1 MKRLNLRNNFAL
13 TLLFALIL
21 PILAACGGGTT
32 APAAPTAGSAATAAP
47 AAGAATAEAPTAA
60 AAEAPTV
67 AAAEAPTAAAAEPAA
82 GTSANAKPGILRFNN
97 GPEGDNYDPQ
107 QASFLTE
114 IRWILLNWQPLMS
127 FDQEMKPI
135 PGAAESHE
143 VSADGKTYTFKL
155 RPDSK
160 YSNGDP
166 LTAADWV
173 RAWQRLGDPELAGEY
188 QFIAC
193 DIIKG
198 YSEYSASTC
207 QGKTITETLALDLP
221 ALREGLGVKAIDDNT
236 LQIELVNPAPYFLSI
251 AALWVSVPVREVD
264 AESVADLS
272 QAVPESFIGN
282 GPFKLVEHERDT
294 KAIWEVNE
302 NYKGPFEGMKLKGI
316 EMALII
322 ETQVAFQA
330 YKNGELDM
338 LGVAA
343 EDRAAI
349 EADPVLSKELIDV
362 PGQCTFYLGMHNK
375 KAPFDNQKVRQ
386 AFAQAFDREAYV
398 RDVLQGLGKPTQTF
412 IPPGF
417 PGYEAT
423 DQFAFNPD
431 KAKATLAEAGFANGA
446 GLPEIKITYG
456 ASARNKVRFE
466 WVANQIKQN
475 LGIDTVLDPV
485 DPTAFTGLTKDIAT
499 TPQLFILGWCADFP
513 DPQNWLTAVFK
524 TGGSSSARLGFSNE
538 AFDKLLTEADIEQDA
553 AKRAQLYSEAQ
564 KMLIEEAPVA
574 FLWNDAGK
582 ALVKPYVKGVK
593 TIPLDF
599 FPGFYVMNQ
608 ISVEP

>member
-1 MKRLNLRNNFAL
+1 M
-13 TLLFALIL
+13 
-21 PILAACGGGTT
+21 
-32 APAAPTAGSAATAAP
+32 
-47 AAGAATAEAPTAA
+47 
-60 AAEAPTV
+60 
-67 AAAEAPTAAAAEPAA
+67 
-82 GTSANAKPGILRFNN
+82 
-97 GPEGDNYDPQ
+97 
-107 QASFLTE
+107 
-114 IRWILLNWQPLMS
+114 
-127 FDQEMKPI
+127 
-135 PGAAESHE
+135 
-143 VSADGKTYTFKL
+143 
-155 RPDSK
+155 
-160 YSNGDP
+160 
-166 LTAADWV
+166 
-173 RAWQRLGDPELAGEY
+173 
-188 QFIAC
+188 
-193 DIIKG
+193 
-198 YSEYSASTC
+198 
-207 QGKTITETLALDLP
+207 TETLALDLP
-221 ALREGLGVKAIDDNT
+221 ALRDGVGVKALDDNT

-251 AALWVSVPVREVD
+251 AALWVSVPVREAD
-264 AESVADLS
+264 AENVADLS
-272 QAVPESFIGN
+272 QAVPTSFVGN

-294 KAIWEVNE
+294 KAVWEVNE
-302 NYKGPFEGMKLKGI
+302 NYKGPFEKPKLKGI
-316 EMALII
+316 EMALINESQI
-322 ETQVAFQA
+322 AFQA

-338 LGVAA
+338 LGLAA
-343 EDRAAI
+343 EDRAAV

-386 AFAQAFDREAYV
+386 AFAQAFDRDAYV

-417 PGYEAT
+417 PGYEAS
-423 DQFAFNPD
+423 DQWSFDAA
-431 KAKATLAEAGFANGA
+431 KAKATLAEAGFPNGA

-475 LGIDTVLDPV
+475 LGIDAVLDPV
-485 DPTAFTGLTKDIAT
+485 DPTVFTGLTKDIAT

-538 AFDKLLTEADIEQDA
+538 AFDKLVSEADVEQDA
-553 AKRAQLYSEAQ
+553 TKRAQLYSEAQ

-574 FLWNDAGK
+574 FLYNDAGK

-599 FPGFYVMNQ
+599 FPGFYVMNE

>member
-1 MKRLNLRNNFAL
+1 
-13 TLLFALIL
+13 
-21 PILAACGGGTT
+21 
-32 APAAPTAGSAATAAP
+32 
-47 AAGAATAEAPTAA
+47 
-60 AAEAPTV
+60 
-67 AAAEAPTAAAAEPAA
+67 
-82 GTSANAKPGILRFNN
+82 
-97 GPEGDNYDPQ
+97 
-107 QASFLTE
+107 
-114 IRWILLNWQPLMS
+114 LLNWQPLMS

-135 PGAAESHE
+135 PGAAESYE

-188 QFIAC
+188 QFIGC

-198 YSEYSASTC
+198 YSEYSAATC
-207 QGKTITETLALDLP
+207 QGKTMTETLALDLP
-221 ALREGLGVKAIDDNT
+221 ALREGLGVKAVDDNT
-236 LQIELVNPAPYFLSI
+236 LAIELVNPAPYFLSI

-264 AESVADLS
+264 AENVADLS
-272 QAVPESFIGN
+272 QAVVESYIGN
-282 GPFKLVEHERDT
+282 GPFKLVEHDRDVR
-294 KAIWEVNE
+294 AVWEANE
-302 NYKGPFEGMKLKGI
+302 NYKGPFEGMKLTGI
-316 EMALII
+316 EMAMIV
-322 ETQVAFQA
+322 ESQVAFQA
-330 YKNGELDM
+330 YKNGELDQIG
-338 LGVAA
+338 LAA
-343 EDRAAI
+343 EDRAAV

-362 PGQCTFYLGMHNK
+362 PGQCTFYLGMHNQ

-386 AFAQAFDREAYV
+386 AFAQAFDRDAYV
-398 RDVLQGLGKPTQTF
+398 RDVLQGLGTTTQTF

-417 PGYEAT
+417 PGYEAS
-423 DQFAFNPD
+423 DQWPFDAT
-431 KAKATLAEAGFANGA
+431 KAKATLAEAGFPNGE
-446 GLPEIKITYG
+446 GLPEIKLTYS

-475 LGIDTVLDPV
+475 LGIDAVLDPV
-485 DPTAFTGLTKDIAT
+485 DPTAYTGLTKDIAT

-513 DPQNWLTAVFK
+513 DPQTWLTAVFK
-524 TGGSSSARLGFSNE
+524 TGGSASARLGFSNE
-538 AFDKLLTEADIEQDA
+538 EFDKLVSEADVSQDP
-553 AKRAQLYSEAQ
+553 AKREQLYSDAQ
-564 KMLIEEAPVA
+564 KLLIEQAPVA
-574 FLWNDAGK
+574 FIYNDANK